1 MRSSAHN
8 DVISAH
14 LAKIRARRDD
24 VRGILGG
31 GPALMTPTAEERRQF
46 EAEYVGLGVVEQG
59 LSTLLPPDWNVT
71 GRPEREFGAKTE
83 AAVIG
88 EARSAVAI
96 AALLAQQ
103 PEARAADRDRVPTA
117 NATFRYLQG
126 EVQRLADDA
135 AAARAHRKDPPVP
148 PKPPNEQRTIE
159 RMVAIGG
166 WSNLIGG
173 PPL

>member
-24 VRGILGG
+24 LRRILGG
-31 GPALMTPTAEERRQF
+31 GSALMTPTADERRQF
-46 EAEYVGLGVVEQG
+46 EAEYVGLGAVEQG
-59 LSTLLPPDWNVT
+59 LTTLLPPEWRVT
-71 GRPEREFGAKTE
+71 GETDREVNARTE

-88 EARSAVAI
+88 EARAAVAI
-96 AALLAQQ
+96 SALLAQQ
-103 PEARAADRDRVPTA
+103 PEARSTDRERIPVA

-126 EVQRLADDA
+126 ELQRLEDDA
-135 AAARAHRKDPPVP
+135 AAAYAHRKDPPVP
-148 PKPPNEQRTIE
+148 PKGPNQQRTIE

-173 PPL
+173 PF

>member
-14 LAKIRARRDD
+14 LAKIRARRNDL
-24 VRGILGG
+24 RRILGG
-31 GPALMTPTAEERRQF
+31 GAALMTPTVDERREF
-46 EAEYVGLGVVEQG
+46 EAEYAGLGVVEQG
-59 LSTLLPPDWNVT
+59 LTTLLPADWRIGGESDRGVDP
-71 GRPEREFGAKTE
+71 RTE
-83 AAVIG
+83 AVVIG
-88 EARSAVAI
+88 EARAAVAI
-96 AALLAQQ
+96 TALLAQQ
-103 PEARAADRDRVPTA
+103 PEARSADRDRLPVA

-135 AAARAHRKDPPVP
+135 AAAYAHRKDPPVP
-148 PKPPNEQRTIE
+148 PSGPNEQRTVE

-173 PPL
+173 PS